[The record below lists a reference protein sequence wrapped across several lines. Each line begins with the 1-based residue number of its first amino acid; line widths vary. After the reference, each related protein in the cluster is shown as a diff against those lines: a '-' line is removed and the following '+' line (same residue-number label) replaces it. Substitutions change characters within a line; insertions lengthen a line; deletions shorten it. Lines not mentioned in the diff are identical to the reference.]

1 MDIIGVLGLIA
12 SLALLIYLTMKG
24 INIIIAALLSS
35 VLIAITGG
43 LNLETALKEDYMN
56 GFTSYFASWFLV
68 FLLGAIFGKI
78 MQETKSAESI
88 AHWIKNTFGKKRA
101 VFAVVAAAA
110 IMTYGGVSLFV
121 VGFAVYPI
129 AVSLFRAANLPHR
142 FIPAALVFG
151 SISFTMTAPGSP
163 EIQNIIPTE
172 FFGTTPTAGGFIGV
186 LTALLIMIAGGLW
199 LGRMVR
205 QASAN
210 GETFMH
216 PAETTA
222 AINESASAVEAGEL
236 ESFHSKKPE
245 TVKDL
250 PNIIVSVLPLVIV
263 IVLLNILGQF
273 MNPTTALLIALTAG
287 IFLACVTMYRF
298 LTEFWGSLAIGTQ
311 NALVALAN
319 TCAVVGFGSVAAQVS
334 AFDSLVDN
342 LVNMPGPP
350 LLGLA
355 IGVTVVCGITGS
367 ASGGLGIAL
376 PILAPIYMSQGL
388 DPGAMHRIS
397 ALASGGIDSLPH
409 NGYVVTTVRA
419 ICGESHKRAYK
430 PIFMLSVV
438 VPLIAMFL
446 AVFLYSIF

>member
-1 MDIIGVLGLIA
+1 MEVLGMLGLIA
-12 SLALLIYLTMKG
+12 ALALLVYLTMKG
-24 INIIIAALLSS
+24 INIIIAALISS

-43 LNLETALKEDYMN
+43 LNLETALMDNYMT
-56 GFTSYFASWFLV
+56 GFTGYFASWFLV
-68 FLLGAIFGKI
+68 FLLGAIFGKF

-88 AHWIKNTFGKKRA
+88 AQWIKSKLGVKRA
-101 VFAVVAAAA
+101 VLAVVAAAA

-129 AVSLFRAANLPHR
+129 AASLFRAANLPHR

-172 FFGTTPTAGGFIGV
+172 FFGTTPTAGGWIGF
-186 LTALLIMIAGGLW
+186 LCAFLIMIGGGLL
-199 LGRMVR
+199 LGAMVR
-205 QASAN
+205 KASAN
-210 GETFMH
+210 GEVFSLPKAS
-216 PAETTA
+216 PANEETA
-222 AINESASAVEAGEL
+222 ASIAAEAEDISPNSEPGN
-236 ESFHSKKPE
+236 
-245 TVKDL
+245 L
-250 PNIIVSVLPLVIV
+250 PNIIFAIIPLVLV

-273 MNPTTALLIALTAG
+273 MNPTTALLIALTVG
-287 IFLACVTMYRF
+287 ITVSCLTMNKF
-298 LTEFWGSLAIGTQ
+298 LTEFWGSLATGTQ

-334 AFDSLVDN
+334 AFDSLINGLIN
-342 LVNMPGPP
+342 LPGPP

-355 IGVTVVCGITGS
+355 IGVTVICGITGS

-376 PILAPIYMSQGL
+376 PILAPIYLSQGL

-397 ALASGGIDSLPH
+397 ALASGGLDSLPH

-419 ICGESHKRAYK
+419 ICGETHKRAYK
-430 PIFMLSVV
+430 PILIVSIV
-438 VPLIAMFL
+438 VPSIVL
-446 AVFLYSIF
+446 ALAILLYTIF